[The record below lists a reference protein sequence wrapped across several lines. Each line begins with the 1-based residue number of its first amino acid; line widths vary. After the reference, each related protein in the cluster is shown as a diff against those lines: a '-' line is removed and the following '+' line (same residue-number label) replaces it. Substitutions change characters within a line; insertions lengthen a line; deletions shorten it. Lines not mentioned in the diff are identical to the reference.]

1 METFLIQ
8 SIKHEKSSFQTT
20 LIYKVK
26 LQDNLMCRI
35 TLARSWQVIVTDD
48 ERKQQTAKEKQVA
61 IENQVLKYF

>member
-1 METFLIQ
+1 
-8 SIKHEKSSFQTT
+8 
-20 LIYKVK
+20 
-26 LQDNLMCRI
+26 MCCI